1 MKLKIQKIKKFL
13 ILRREL
19 LDLEK
24 ILLTLLKHCQM
35 IG

>member
-19 LDLEK
+19 PDLEK